1 MRGEASCGKDRFS
14 IGLICTVRKQ
24 VTGAVNEEH
33 QYTSLSIPRPDLH
46 IGLGV
51 LSILQSDSPLQLSR
65 ETVVGSPERKPTTH
79 IALGRETRLRSLWK
93 SRTVADRLS
102 PRELALCL

>member
-1 MRGEASCGKDRFS
+1 MWERQVQHWTYLYCQKASYGGCDGV
-14 IGLICTVRKQ
+14 C
-24 VTGAVNEEH
+24 
-33 QYTSLSIPRPDLH
+33 LSIPRPDLH

-65 ETVVGSPERKPTTH
+65 ETVVGSPERKPTTR